1 MWRLRKIENIR
12 EIGRERVRETERRD
26 KERSKYGQSRGEIIK
41 IVHKSE
47 LKLLLLL

>member
-1 MWRLRKIENIR
+1 MWRLRKIENI
-12 EIGRERVRETERRD
+12 RERVRETERRD